1 MGITSKSPL
10 SKICGRSG
18 LGCNTTSSK
27 RAQALPKLF
36 MCFTSF
42 LVSVSIKAR
51 VVQAAR
57 DDHLV
62 ALRGSF
68 IHTYLFC
75 LALCGALFAPTPAIA
90 ALPEPQVVQ
99 SVAAWAERFKEDVVR
114 AVREVTGLQHVAW
127 RPQAGILKE
136 EGMHVDHLEDL
147 GGGGG
152 GGGRGGHAVQQ
163 LFGRAWCTPL
173 LK

>member
-1 MGITSKSPL
+1 MVAFMFHEQQNVFHKALHAICIGKAMGITSKSPL

-136 EGMHVDHLEDL
+136 EG
-147 GGGGG
+147 
-152 GGGRGGHAVQQ
+152 VQ
-163 LFGRAWCTPL
+163 ACMWTI
-173 LK
+173 LKT